1 MNLRVSVLLLSCLAL
16 APVRAE
22 APLTPMDFSQGHEL
36 QVQAGQALHE
46 LTLPTAIHRGVTRAD
61 LGDLRVFNRAGQ
73 IVPHA
78 LRESPLEARAAARR
92 VLPHFTVAAPPAG
105 ARADLFMTVRTR
117 PDGTIVDVRSLGRG
131 RPGAGGTAAQVI
143 DASQTKQP
151 LHALEL
157 AWATPVAGF
166 FTSVDVEASDDL
178 QHWRR
183 VKSRAP
189 VASLEQGGHRLEQRR
204 IELDGVR
211 AKYLR
216 LRWVEAGAPT
226 LTRVSVE
233 LVPEVPPPRLDW
245 ERVSASAD
253 DTGGLRFDL
262 SGPLR
267 AERLRIVPREHN
279 SIAQIELLSR
289 PDARTP
295 WRVRGTALIYRLTV
309 EGRTIEQQ
317 EAAVAAGTDREW
329 LLRVANRESA
339 FGGQPPTI
347 DVGYRPAQLVFVA
360 RGEGP
365 FLLAYGS
372 GRAGPAARP
381 LEGLLL
387 DMARGDQKAVPA
399 RASLGAVKM
408 LGGPDALRAPISPRD
423 WKVMALWAVLVA
435 GVLLLA
441 WMAHRLIRQ
450 LSSGG
455 PGGAA
460 PPPAAG

>member
-78 LRESPLEARAAARR
+78 LRESPPEARAAARR
-92 VLPHFTVAAPPAG
+92 VLPHFTVEAPPAG

-216 LRWVEAGAPT
+216 LRWVEA
-226 LTRVSVE
+226 
-233 LVPEVPPPRLDW
+233 
-245 ERVSASAD
+245 
-253 DTGGLRFDL
+253 
-262 SGPLR
+262 
-267 AERLRIVPREHN
+267 
-279 SIAQIELLSR
+279 
-289 PDARTP
+289 
-295 WRVRGTALIYRLTV
+295 
-309 EGRTIEQQ
+309 
-317 EAAVAAGTDREW
+317 
-329 LLRVANRESA
+329 
-339 FGGQPPTI
+339 
-347 DVGYRPAQLVFVA
+347 
-360 RGEGP
+360 
-365 FLLAYGS
+365 
-372 GRAGPAARP
+372 
-381 LEGLLL
+381 
-387 DMARGDQKAVPA
+387 
-399 RASLGAVKM
+399 
-408 LGGPDALRAPISPRD
+408 RAP
-423 WKVMALWAVLVA
+423 
-435 GVLLLA
+435 
-441 WMAHRLIRQ
+441 
-450 LSSGG
+450 
-455 PGGAA
+455 
-460 PPPAAG
+460 